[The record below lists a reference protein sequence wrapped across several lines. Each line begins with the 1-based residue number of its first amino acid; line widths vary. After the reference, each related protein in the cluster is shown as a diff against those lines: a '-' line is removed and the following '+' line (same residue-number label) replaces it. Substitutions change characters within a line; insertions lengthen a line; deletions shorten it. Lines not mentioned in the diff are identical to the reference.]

1 MSTSGVMV
9 VDYRSQWAQHFK
21 SERTRLMIDLMDI
34 VVEIIHIGS
43 TAVPGLAA
51 KPVIDMM
58 AGVGSLDEFDAA
70 NGAARVHHLGYQ
82 YHPEHE
88 DTIPER
94 RYFTAGYDNPEHPAG
109 RWFQLHL
116 VEQVSDFWTRH
127 LILRDYL
134 RAHPAERDAYGLFKK
149 PLAPSHT
156 GTSTYSEAKNEF
168 VASLEL
174 RALYWSQHQAGEQ
187 GDAL

>member
-1 MSTSGVMV
+1 MNTSGVIV
-9 VDYRSQWAQHFK
+9 VDYRPQWAQQFEH
-21 SERTRLMIDLMDI
+21 ERTRLMATLADRVIDI
-34 VVEIIHIGS
+34 VHVGS

-58 AGVGSLDEFDAA
+58 AGVGSLETFDAA
-70 NGAARVHHLGYQ
+70 NSAAQMAQLGYL

-88 DTIPER
+88 DTMPER
-94 RYFTAGYDNPEHPAG
+94 RYFTAGHDNPEHPVG

-127 LILRDYL
+127 LIFRDYL
-134 RAHPAERDAYGLFKK
+134 RTHPAERDAYGLFKK
-149 PLAPSHT
+149 QLAPAH
-156 GTSTYSEAKNEF
+156 TSTFAYSEAKSEF
-168 VASLEL
+168 IARLES
-174 RALYWSQHQAGEQ
+174 RALYWAQHQAGEQ